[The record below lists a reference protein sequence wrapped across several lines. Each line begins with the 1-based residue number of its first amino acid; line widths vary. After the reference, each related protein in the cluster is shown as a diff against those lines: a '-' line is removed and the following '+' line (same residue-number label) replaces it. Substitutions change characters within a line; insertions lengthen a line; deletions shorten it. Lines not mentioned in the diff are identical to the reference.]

1 MLPAE
6 LLKRVRQIQIRTSRM
21 VNDVLAGQYHSVF
34 KGRGMEFEEVRP
46 YQMGDEIRTI
56 DWNVTARLGEPY
68 VKSFREER
76 ELTVMLLADASGSG
90 QFGTW
95 EKTKNEVATE
105 ICALL
110 AFSAITNSDKVGL
123 ILFTDRIDKFV
134 PPKKGKKHVLRVIRE
149 LLSFQP
155 DSARDQRLENVK
167 RHRGPIRWPV
177 AFTDRVATFV
187 HSRRGRARI
196 RRSVEGLAFPAGRQ
210 RRTDV
215 AGALEYLNK
224 VVRRRAVVFLVS
236 DFLAPDYQTALQI
249 ANRRHDLVTITIT
262 DPREIELPNVGLV
275 ELEDAET
282 GQRLLVDTADRKLR
296 ARFRA
301 ASQAFRTDRTQTF
314 RSMAVDTV
322 DVRTDRRYIDPL
334 IQFFRMRERRL

>member
-46 YQMGDEIRTI
+46 YQMGDEIRAI

-76 ELTVMLLADASGSG
+76 ELTVMLLVDASGSG

-95 EKTKNEVATE
+95 DKTKNEVATE

-110 AFSAITNSDKVGL
+110 AFSAITNNDKVGL
-123 ILFTDRIDKFV
+123 IIFTDRIDKFV
-134 PPKKGKKHVLRVIRE
+134 APKKGKKHVLRVIRE
-149 LLSFQP
+149 LLSFRP
-155 DSARDQRLENVK
+155 EAGSDDPVENLK
-167 RHRGPIRWPV
+167 RHRGAMRWLGPLSDLV
-177 AFTDRVATFV
+177 VDFV
-187 HSRRGRARI
+187 TSRRGRRHL
-196 RRSVEGLAFPAGRQ
+196 RRRVEELAWPSS
-210 RRTDV
+210 RRRTTDV
-215 AGALEYLNK
+215 AGALQYLNK
-224 VVRRRAVVFLVS
+224 VLRRRAVVFLVS

-262 DPREIELPNVGLV
+262 DPREVELPNVGLV

-282 GQRLLVDTADRKLR
+282 GQRLLVDTSDRKLR
-296 ARFRA
+296 ARFMANSEAIRN
-301 ASQAFRTDRTQTF
+301 QRTQVF

-322 DVRTDRRYIDPL
+322 DVRTNQRYIDPL
-334 IQFFRMRERRL
+334 IQFFRMREKRL